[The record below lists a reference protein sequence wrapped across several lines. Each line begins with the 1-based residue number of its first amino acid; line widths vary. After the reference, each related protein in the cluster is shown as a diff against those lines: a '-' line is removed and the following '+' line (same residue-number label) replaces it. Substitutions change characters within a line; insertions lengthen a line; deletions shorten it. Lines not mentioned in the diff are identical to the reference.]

1 MDIETIKKLREQTG
15 AGVMDASKAL
25 EEASGNYDNAVELLK
40 AKGVEKAAKK
50 SDREIKAGK
59 IFSYV
64 HSGRVGALLKLG
76 CETDFVA
83 KNDAFVL
90 LGNDIVMQI
99 VSMGPENIEEL
110 LEQDFVKDTS
120 RKIKDLI
127 SDTVSKTGENITIVE
142 FSHLSV

>member
-25 EEASGNYDNAVELLK
+25 EEAGGNYDKAVEILK

-59 IFSYV
+59 VFSYV

-83 KNDAFVL
+83 KNDAFVS

-142 FSHLSV
+142 FNHLSV

>member
-25 EEASGNYDNAVELLK
+25 EEAGGNYDKAVEILK

-59 IFSYV
+59 VFSYV

-83 KNDAFVL
+83 KNDAFVS

-110 LEQDFVKDTS
+110 LEQDFVKDAS

-142 FSHLSV
+142 FNHLSV